1 MKESWRTVVP
11 GLGLNLQTVVK
22 YFQIWKYSHLSL
34 GLRLSQSLCRLQLS
48 LGLSSHVGLK

>member
-11 GLGLNLQTVVK
+11 GLGLNLQTVLK

-34 GLRLSQSLCRLQLS
+34 SLGLSQSLCRLQLS